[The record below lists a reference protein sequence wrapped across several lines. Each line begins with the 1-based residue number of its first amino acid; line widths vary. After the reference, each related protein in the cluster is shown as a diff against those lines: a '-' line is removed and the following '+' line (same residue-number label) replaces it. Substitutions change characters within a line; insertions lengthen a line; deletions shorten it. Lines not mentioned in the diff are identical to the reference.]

1 MFPLDDNLS
10 GPRNITFI
18 NGIVISVR
26 IDRVIVNGYGDPIVL
41 IDDQNICY
49 NWSTIMKVEKNVWM

>member
-49 NWSTIMKVEKNVWM
+49 NWSTIMKVVKNVWM